1 MKSGGRFLAMLVIA
15 AGFCVPATASAAVA
29 ASVTG
34 DDGNPIALTPGVPVA
49 IRNMDVKVIG
59 HVDAAADAKGFILN
73 VVGPDGLGATTPTS
87 CQDTRGTIETSRF
100 IDYRGNGAYTF
111 TISVFSDANCT
122 TGRKDIAYGWTV
134 NAGVAISPPAPTM
147 LTRAANSFSTTT
159 QQFNFAGN
167 PGATGYE
174 IKYAKGAVVLPDGS
188 LSSPALKDA
197 YLNSATGKVELI
209 GASSPG
215 TYTIV
220 ARAHIGS
227 YNSPWTAPV
236 NFNLIAPFDLSSRT
250 FPDSIGPSYQV
261 RAVLGEA
268 SAAGS
273 RVTVAYAKGKKGK
286 VFHTLGKPKVN
297 SKGAVTLRFRLAR
310 GTYRMRYSFKG
321 SSTVARGTVYDVIKI
336 TRHLG

>member
-1 MKSGGRFLAMLVIA
+1 MKSGGRFLATAIVAMVL
-15 AGFCVPATASAAVA
+15 CVPATASAAVA

-34 DDGNPIALTPGVPVA
+34 DDGNPAALAPGVPLA
-49 IRNMDVKVIG
+49 IRNMDVKAIG
-59 HVDAAADAKGFILN
+59 HVDPVDAKGFILS
-73 VVGPDGLGATTPTS
+73 VTGPDGVAATTATQ
-87 CQDTRGTIETSRF
+87 CQDTRYTIENTRF
-100 IDYRGNGAYTF
+100 VDYRGNGTYTF
-111 TISVFSDANCT
+111 VVSLFTDNACT
-122 TGRKDIAYGWTV
+122 TGKKDVAYAWTV
-134 NAGVAISPPAPTM
+134 NAGVAISAPAATM
-147 LTRAANSFSTTT
+147 PTRAANSFTTIT
-159 QQFNFAGN
+159 QQFNFVTN

-174 IKYAKGAVVLPDGS
+174 IKFAKGAVVLPDGS
-188 LSSPALKDA
+188 LSSPALKDGF
-197 YLNSATGKVELI
+197 LNSATGKVELI
-209 GASSPG
+209 GASQPG

-227 YNSPWTAPV
+227 YNTPWTAPV
-236 NFNLIAPFDLSSRT
+236 NFNLIAPFDLSSRS

-273 RVTVAYAKGKKGK
+273 RVTVAVAKGKKGK
-286 VFHTLGKPKVN
+286 RFRTLGKPKVN

-336 TRHLG
+336 TRRLG